1 MSKKLRSIFDILVV
15 DFMELNMVL
24 IRRLTSILMQD
35 VRDKRYGFCFMRRMK
50 WLGKKHHTNTL
61 GKSCL
66 IAFLLKKT
74 YYLTFCTNVLKRD
87 HGIDVEIRLEDASW
101 FTQLSILNLPD
112 GKIPFNPLYFLP
124 LLCLFALCFP
134 PVSLP
139 PLLCSTKQGFLNSCW
154 GSVFI
159 SLIFLEDCVPVFCR
173 FRFSFMKMV
182 GWNFYV
188 SLWLIVKKMH
198 TNLAIFLINIQF
210 SHL

>member
-1 MSKKLRSIFDILVV
+1 MSETNAMAF
-15 DFMELNMVL
+15 VL
-24 IRRLTSILMQD
+24 WGEWNDLEKNTTLTHLERA
-35 VRDKRYGFCFMRRMK
+35 V
-50 WLGKKHHTNTL
+50 LL
-61 GKSCL
+61 LSCW
-66 IAFLLKKT
+66 KKT

-159 SLIFLEDCVPVFCR
+159 SLIFLEDCVPMFCR